1 MRHRPAVPEEG
12 AHLPC
17 PHPKDSTTRVTPSIA
32 APPYPHT
39 RRPVALFDRVRV
51 VLGRDLRPPGRAAHF
66 PPMSRPY
73 PTA

>member
-17 PHPKDSTTRVTPSIA
+17 PHPKGSTTRVTPSIA

-39 RRPVALFDRVRV
+39 RRPVALFDRLRV
-51 VLGRDLRPPGRAAHF
+51 VLGRDL
-66 PPMSRPY
+66 
-73 PTA
+73 